1 MWSRPAKQGR
11 SAKRTTAART
21 RENPEQISKQYLQRH
36 VKITGIPDTQVFG
49 KFVCW
54 IRIGDAMTHR
64 VRFPEG
70 RTLRPCVSHYRRPI
84 PICSSQ
90 NLRDQLWRRCM
101 MDFDLLRT
109 TQPGGYSNCERF
121 VCVIANDVFLRAFGD
136 FYEGRFRFN

>member
-54 IRIGDAMTHR
+54 LRIGDAMTHR
-64 VRFPEG
+64 VRF
-70 RTLRPCVSHYRRPI
+70 L
-84 PICSSQ
+84 
-90 NLRDQLWRRCM
+90 
-101 MDFDLLRT
+101 
-109 TQPGGYSNCERF
+109 GGNNPVVR
-121 VCVIANDVFLRAFGD
+121 VFLIGARVLSA
-136 FYEGRFRFN
+136 RVNS